1 MKLFAT
7 CLLAAFAVTGIV
19 SATPITTVT
28 AELLAAGPTDPNLK
42 DSQGYLVGPY
52 TLSVNGKSYLTMCV
66 DVDDWSYVGTSYSAY
81 ETPLSGGN
89 LSDTYHPGDSVQYA
103 EEAYLLTLLLKP
115 GSDRTDIQDA
125 AWSITDS
132 SFKIGSAAQ
141 AYVKQAVANYASL
154 NLSGFDLI
162 SGVNQGTG
170 RSQEFLIDPGPA
182 AVATPEPATVFLL
195 GGGLALAGLVGRRK
209 MVKA

>member
-1 MKLFAT
+1 MNRFAI
-7 CLLAAFAVTGIV
+7 CLLAAFAATGIV

-52 TLSVNGKSYLTMCV
+52 TLSVNGTSYFTMCV
-66 DVDDWSYVGTSYSAY
+66 DIDDWSYVGTSYSAY

-103 EEAYLLTLLLKP
+103 EEAYLLTQLLKP
-115 GSDRTDIQDA
+115 GADRTDIQDA

-141 AYVKQAVANYASL
+141 AYVNLAKANYASL

-162 SGVNQGTG
+162 SGVNQGSG
-170 RSQEFLIDPGPA
+170 RSQEFLIYSAPA
-182 AVATPEPATVFLL
+182 AATPEPATLFLL
-195 GGGLALAGLVGRRK
+195 GGGLAVAGFARRRK
-209 MVKA
+209 MFQA